1 MDLIPCY
8 RATHLRPYLDLFR
21 EIGAPMEREWRR
33 AGLPALLA
41 DRDDF
46 YLPQLPTLDFLDSM
60 ARQEGIDE
68 LPLRVLSRL
77 EISDLSEQFLARASC
92 APTLKVALESFRE
105 LAPAEDPHV
114 EFSIIQGET
123 TVKLCM
129 LNHFPLNAR
138 DQYFEDWNELLVMLT
153 IVRAFAGPSW
163 QPTEMA
169 IRSTVEPGQYAVEQ
183 FPNTKFL
190 TGQRAVWITVQ
201 RGLLSLPPGV
211 APDVDRSRAALAAP
225 SPGAV
230 ASELNTGS
238 SLKAVLSAYLPDRL
252 PKIELAAEMASTS
265 VRTLQRRLKKK
276 GLSYTDLICELRFDA
291 AARLLRET
299 DASAL
304 EVALEVGYD
313 DPSHFSRAF
322 KRSAGVCPREYRR
335 QGRLNHG
342 CSAQR

>member
-183 FPNTKFL
+183 FPDTKFL

-265 VRTLQRRLKKK
+265 VRTLQRRLKEK